1 MSKRKVLFL
10 DIDGV
15 LNTERHYEYCCKNR
29 IASDERFGYPFD
41 PEAVDNLKKIIDE
54 TGAEIVIS
62 SSWKFWG
69 LSTMIDLWKGRN
81 LPGEIIGI
89 TPQAMSDE
97 MLLNADLIEME
108 MLPLKGSE
116 IKGWLSEHRRSVAQ
130 YAILDDVNDMLP
142 EQQNHLVQINP
153 VVGITEQDAEEVIA
167 ILNKPIAED

>member
-1 MSKRKVLFL
+1 MFL

-15 LNTERHYEYCCKNR
+15 LNTERHYEYCCKNS
-29 IASDERFGYPFD
+29 IASDEKFGYPFD
-41 PEAVDNLKKIIDE
+41 PEAVANLKKIIDE

-81 LPGEIIGI
+81 LPGKVIGI

-97 MLLNADLIEME
+97 VLLNADLEMG
-108 MLPLKGSE
+108 LIPFKGTE
-116 IKGWLSEHRRSVAQ
+116 IKDWLSKHRRGVAQ

-142 EQQNHLVQINP
+142 EQQSHIVQINP
-153 VVGITEQDAEEVIA
+153 VVGITEQDAEKVIA
-167 ILNKPIAED
+167 ILNHLAQA